1 MVRRWSCGPAGTHIP
16 GCTLRAPAFLSV
28 WASRSDCSLVSLG
41 DRTAGDAIGGTEP
54 LCSITTHSFRTVRR
68 SMAVAKDSTTLERR
82 MGMTDFTTLEN
93 GGDTKNPAAEA
104 SAAKAAKPT
113 TDMQSRTPSRA

>member
-1 MVRRWSCGPAGTHIP
+1 MVRRWSGGPAGIHIL

-41 DRTAGDAIGGTEP
+41 DRTAGDAIGGTER
-54 LCSITTHSFRTVRR
+54 LCSITTHSFRTVRH
-68 SMAVAKDSTTLERR
+68 SMAATKDSTTLERH
-82 MGMTDFTTLEN
+82 MGMTDFTTLN

-113 TDMQSRTPSRA
+113 TDTQS